1 MKILKQALKISISI
15 VAIVAMTGCASL
27 GKKLKSLISGDEP
40 EVAVVEEAVPVYSD
54 NPNFGN
60 TSSREYKR
68 MTKGQMEQEAELH
81 ATAGSMWQME
91 GQGAYLFAQNKA
103 RRDGDL
109 LKVKVDGTAQHQVT
123 TKVDVIKKLLKR
135 LEESEAAAEVQS
147 RGLAS
152 VDEKAAGV
160 VPAALPAGDAA
171 APSPNLTAK
180 PVDPK
185 DLPFDVGTVPTRIV
199 ERMTDGNFRIRGSQ
213 PFMIG
218 KREYKV
224 IVTGI
229 IRPEDFNDEGV
240 SSDKLLDPQFDVV
253 SIRRKET
260 L

>member
-1 MKILKQALKISISI
+1 MTCRLFRFAFALLIYTSTLITLS
-15 VAIVAMTGCASL
+15 GCTSL
-27 GKKLKSLISGDEP
+27 GQKFKTWISDDE
-40 EVAVVEEAVPVYSD
+40 EQQVVVEEDVPKYSE

-60 TSSREYKR
+60 VSSREYKR
-68 MTKGQMEQEAELH
+68 MTRDQMEKEAELH
-81 ATAGSMWQME
+81 ASAGSLWQME
-91 GQGAYLFAQNKA
+91 GQAAYLFAQNKS

-109 LKVKVDGTAQHQVT
+109 LSVKVDGTAHHQVS

-135 LEESEAAAEVQS
+135 IEEQEVAAA

-152 VDEKAAGV
+152 VAEKANPTGQQPEGAPVAPAPV
-160 VPAALPAGDAA
+160 VA
-171 APSPNLTAK
+171 APK
-180 PVDPK
+180 EVK
-185 DLPFDVGTVPTRIV
+185 EEPFSMSSVPTRIV
-199 ERMTDGNFRIRGSQ
+199 ERLADGNFRVRGSQ

-229 IRPEDFNDEGV
+229 IRPEDFSDDGV